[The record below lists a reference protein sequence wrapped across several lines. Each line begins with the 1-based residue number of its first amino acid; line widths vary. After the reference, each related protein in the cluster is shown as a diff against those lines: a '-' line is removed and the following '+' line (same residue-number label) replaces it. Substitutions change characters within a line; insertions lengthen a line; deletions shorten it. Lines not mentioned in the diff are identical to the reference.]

1 MENSPMTAI
10 LHSLSGSQAED
21 AEWQMR
27 CDMAAAFRV
36 QARHGW
42 NEQIGN
48 HNSLMLPGDKP
59 LFLINPR
66 GLLFQELTASNLIVC
81 DLDGNV
87 VRGTG
92 ELRKVAF
99 HIHARIHLAKP
110 SAACVMHVHPQYL
123 TALSLLED
131 AELALAHHN
140 NLLLNDR
147 LVVDDGGVEPAGDLA
162 EGDRIAAVMGDK
174 SIMVMGG
181 HGVTVVGPTV
191 ADAFDELF
199 IAERTCMYQM
209 TAMATG
215 KPLRRLPERARR
227 NWSGPWGERIDARLH
242 LNAWRRVLDREEADY
257 AT

>member
-1 MENSPMTAI
+1 MPNVI
-10 LHSLSGSQAED
+10 HLSSNTEAEQQ
-21 AEWQMR
+21 EWQLR
-27 CDMAAAFRV
+27 CDMAAVFRV
-36 QARHGW
+36 AARHGW

-48 HNSLMLPGDKP
+48 HNSLMLPGHEGAPP

-66 GLLFQELTASNLIVC
+66 GLLFQELTASSLIVC
-81 DLDGNV
+81 DLDGRV
-87 VRGTG
+87 VRGAG

-99 HIHARIHLAKP
+99 HIHARIHLRRP

-123 TALSLLED
+123 TALALLEQP
-131 AELALAHHN
+131 ELLLAHHN

-147 LVVDDGGVEPAGDLA
+147 IVVDLQGDQPVGDDT
-162 EGDRIAAVMGDK
+162 EGDRIADLMGDK
-174 SIMVMGG
+174 TIMVMGG

-215 KPLRRLPERARR
+215 QKLRRLPDRLRR
-227 NWSGPWGERIDARLH
+227 NWTGAWGDKIDARLH
-242 LNAWRRVLDREEADY
+242 LDAWRRVLDREEADY